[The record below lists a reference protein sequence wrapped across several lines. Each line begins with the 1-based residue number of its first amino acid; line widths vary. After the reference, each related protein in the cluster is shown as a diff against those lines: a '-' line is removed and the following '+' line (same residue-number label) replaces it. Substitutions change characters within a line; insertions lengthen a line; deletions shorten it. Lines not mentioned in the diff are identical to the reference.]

1 MRDWL
6 FKEAAKLAAR
16 NIPVVVVHGI
26 NDDGTCSCGRASCT
40 GGSRGKHP
48 VALGWQ
54 DHATTDEDELIDQ
67 LDTDAPR
74 NIGILL
80 GDKGGVV
87 DIEFDDAEGAETVR
101 RLGIDRHQTPTYT
114 SGNRSVHRLY
124 RFTHKLPAKAVVKY
138 KGLEVRTGGGG
149 MSAQSI
155 VPPSTH
161 YSGSVYEWA
170 PGLSM
175 EDVDLMEIPA
185 DLLALICEG
194 DAAARP
200 SVPPRRVVQD
210 GVGEGDRHNAIV
222 SLTARK
228 AFRMRNLMSET
239 EYQDTLDEL
248 LAINQGRFNPP
259 LPAAEVEEAFRSAVT
274 YARSK
279 TDPIDQDD
287 LDAEVDAFKADGT
300 KGVSGL
306 GLERKSDGWHPG
318 LWRLVVVHSEPPVY
332 NLIVAVPQGDGWSE
346 QRVEVDPDAFEQPSR
361 VALAIEKATHLGV
374 VMPSEPGEW
383 AAMWNGKK
391 ATKKAAAELGIKAR
405 LKAQKEDMRPD
416 PETSRDAIVA
426 AAVLEALSGMADA
439 PVGVKAS
446 EIELPSDHTPTWI
459 EEVAGERKLAVVLTS
474 LWGGVAK
481 SVDRLSDADKRR
493 FRRQVV
499 GFAGCDI
506 EALRDRWVL
515 LTEKH
520 YEAIGLIAQGRLTN
534 GGRLNKWG

>member
-26 NDDGTCSCGRASCT
+26 TDDGKCSCGRPSCT

-54 DHATTDEDELIDQ
+54 EHATTDEDELLDQ

-87 DIEFDDAEGAETVR
+87 DIEFDDAEGAETVKA
-101 RLGIDRHQTPTYT
+101 LGIDRHETPTYT

-124 RFTHKLPAKAVVKY
+124 RFSHKLPAKAVVKY

-155 VPPSTH
+155 VPPSVH

-175 EDVDLMEIPA
+175 EDVDLMEIPD

-194 DAAARP
+194 DAAQKP

-228 AFRMRNLMSET
+228 AFRMRNLQSES

-259 LPAAEVEEAFRSAVT
+259 LPESEVIEAFQSAVT

-279 TDPIDQDD
+279 AEPIDQDD
-287 LDAEVDAFKADGT
+287 LDAEVDAFKAEGA

-346 QRVEVDPDAFEQPSR
+346 QRVEVDPDAFEVPSK

-383 AAMWNGKK
+383 AVMWNGKK
-391 ATKKAAAELGIKAR
+391 ASKKEAAELGIKAR

-426 AAVLEALSGMADA
+426 AGVLEALSGMADA

-446 EIELPSDHTPTWI
+446 EIELPGDHTPTWI

-474 LWGGVAK
+474 LWAGVAK
-481 SVDRLSDADKRR
+481 AVDRLTDADKRR

-499 GFAGCDI
+499 GYAGCDV
-506 EALRDRWVL
+506 EPLRDRWVL

-520 YEAIGLIAQGRLTN
+520 YEAITLIALGRLTN